1 MIHIENQRNSA
12 YSGSRNSKRFEFMF
26 YLSLLFVAGLLS
38 TGCGGGPA
46 DTPPLARVKGTVT
59 LDGKPLTSGSV
70 QFTPD
75 KNRGTTGRM
84 ALGNINEDGTF
95 ELMTIRAGDG
105 AQVGYHLV
113 AIECYESAAFD
124 PNQPVN
130 QTPKS
135 LIPKRYTDPK
145 TSKLTAEVKSGEDN
159 SFAFDLKTKP

>member
-1 MIHIENQRNSA
+1 MHSDKQQQPGCYALRT
-12 YSGSRNSKRFEFMF
+12 SKRCAFNA
-26 YLSLLFVAGLLS
+26 SLLLLTGLVL

-70 QFTPD
+70 QLTPD
-75 KNRGTTGRM
+75 TNRGTKGRM

-95 ELMTIRAGDG
+95 ELMTIKAGDG
-105 AQVGYHLV
+105 AQVGYHVV
-113 AIECYESAAFD
+113 AIECYESSDFD

-130 QTPKS
+130 QSPKL

-145 TSKLTAEVKSGEDN
+145 TSQLTAEVKAGEEN
-159 SFAFDLKTKP
+159 TLKFDLKTTP

>member
-1 MIHIENQRNSA
+1 MQNF
-12 YSGSRNSKRFEFMF
+12 SKRI
-26 YLSLLFVAGLLS
+26 SLLILLCLLI
-38 TGCGGGPA
+38 TGCTQGPT
-46 DTPPLARVKGTVT
+46 DTPPLARVKGKVT
-59 LDGKPLTSGSV
+59 LDGKPLQGGSV

-113 AIECYESAAFD
+113 AIESYESASFD

-130 QTPKS
+130 QAPKS
-135 LIPKRYTDPK
+135 LIPKRYTDPT
-145 TSKLTAEVKSGEDN
+145 TSELTAEVKSGEEN
-159 SFAFDLKTKP
+159 VFTFDLKSKP

>member
-1 MIHIENQRNSA
+1 MQKK
-12 YSGSRNSKRFEFMF
+12 SKRF
-26 YLSLLFVAGLLS
+26 SLLFCLLI
-38 TGCGGGPA
+38 TACAQGPT
-46 DTPPLARVKGTVT
+46 DTPPLARVKGKVT
-59 LDGKPLTSGSV
+59 LDGQPLTSGSV

-113 AIECYESAAFD
+113 AIESYESTAFD

-130 QTPKS
+130 QAPKS

-145 TSKLTAEVKSGEDN
+145 TSELTAEVKSGEDN
-159 SFAFDLKTKP
+159 FFTFDLKSKP

>member
-1 MIHIENQRNSA
+1 MQIL
-12 YSGSRNSKRFEFMF
+12 SKR
-26 YLSLLFVAGLLS
+26 LSLLLLLCLLI
-38 TGCGGGPA
+38 TGCAQGPT

-75 KNRGTTGRM
+75 QNRGTTGRM

-95 ELMTIRAGDG
+95 ELMTITAGDG

-113 AIECYESAAFD
+113 AIESYESSSFD

-130 QTPKS
+130 QSPKS

-145 TSKLTAEVKSGEDN
+145 TSALTAEVKSGEEN
-159 SFAFDLKTKP
+159 TFTFELKTKP